1 MSNHLVFFGTHDF
14 AKTIL
19 QSLIDA
25 GWIIDL
31 VVTQPDR
38 PVGRKQEMQK
48 PATKVLAEQ
57 YAIPVFQPEK
67 LKDFCQALSSLA
79 TGQKIKRSD
88 DCQFAVCAQYGAI
101 IPQSVL
107 DLFPLG
113 IINVH
118 TSLLPKYRGASPIQS
133 ALRNG
138 ETQTGVTIM
147 KMDKG
152 MDTGAILSQST
163 IEIFPDEIYP
173 ELDVRMAKLGA
184 TLLNTTLP
192 LYLNGSLIPEE
203 QDHTQ
208 ATGCK
213 MISREDG
220 KIDWNKTTQE
230 IYNMYRAYTPWPGI
244 WTMWGDK
251 RLKLLAIKPTE
262 RKNSPGKAVVEG
274 SQLFIG
280 TGDSSVEIE
289 QIQLE
294 GKSVMSAEEFVR
306 GYGQIGGVQL

>member
-1 MSNHLVFFGTHDF
+1 MSNTLVFFGTHDF

-25 GWIIDL
+25 GCVVEL

-48 PATKVLAEQ
+48 PATKLLAEQ
-57 YAIPVFQPEK
+57 YGIPVFQPEK
-67 LKDFCQALSSLA
+67 LKD
-79 TGQKIKRSD
+79 QKIEISE

-118 TSLLPKYRGASPIQS
+118 TSMLPKYRGASPIQS

-163 IEIFPDEIYP
+163 IEIFPDETYP
-173 ELDVRMAKLGA
+173 QLDARMAELGA

-203 QDHTQ
+203 QDHAQ

-220 KIDWNKTTQE
+220 KIDWNKTTEE

-251 RLKLLAIKPTE
+251 RLKLLAIKPSE

-274 SQLFIG
+274 LRLFIG
-280 TGDSSVEIE
+280 TCDSSVEIE

-294 GKSVMSAEEFVR
+294 GKSVMTVEEFVR
-306 GYGQIGGVQL
+306 GYSGLFDAVQL

>member
-1 MSNHLVFFGTHDF
+1 MSNTLVFFGTHDF

-25 GWIIDL
+25 GCVVEL

-48 PATKVLAEQ
+48 PATKILAEQ
-57 YAIPVFQPEK
+57 YGIPVFQSEK
-67 LKDFCQALSSLA
+67 LKD
-79 TGQKIKRSD
+79 QKIEMSE

-133 ALRNG
+133 ALRDG

-163 IEIFPDEIYP
+163 IEIFPDETYP
-173 ELDVRMAKLGA
+173 QLDVRMAELGA

-220 KIDWNKTTQE
+220 KIDWNKTTAE

-251 RLKLLAIKPTE
+251 RLKLLAIKPSE
-262 RKNSPGKAVVEG
+262 RKNSPGKAAVDG
-274 SQLFIG
+274 SALFIG

-294 GKSVMSAEEFVR
+294 GKPAMTPDVFIR
-306 GYGQIGGVQL
+306 GYGKQVDDTTLHS

>member
-14 AKTIL
+14 AKIIL

-25 GWIIDL
+25 GWIVDL

-48 PATKVLAEQ
+48 PATKILAEQ
-57 YAIPVFQPEK
+57 YGISVFQPEK
-67 LKDFCQALSSLA
+67 LKD
-79 TGQKIKRSD
+79 QKIEISE

-107 DLFPLG
+107 GLFPKG

-133 ALRNG
+133 ALRDG

-163 IEIFPDEIYP
+163 IEIFPDETYP
-173 ELDVRMAKLGA
+173 QLDARMAELGA

-192 LYLNGSLIPEE
+192 LYLSGSLIPEE

-220 KIDWNKTTQE
+220 KIDWNKTTAE

-244 WTMWGDK
+244 WTMWSDK
-251 RLKLLAIKPTE
+251 RLKLLAIKPSE
-262 RKNSPGKAVVEG
+262 RKNSPGKVVVEG
-274 SQLFIG
+274 LRLFIG

-294 GKSVMSAEEFVR
+294 GKSVMTAEEFAR
-306 GYGQIGGVQL
+306 GYGKQFLDTQL

>member
-25 GWIIDL
+25 GCVVEL

-48 PATKVLAEQ
+48 PATKILAEQ
-57 YAIPVFQPEK
+57 YGIPVFQPEK
-67 LKDFCQALSSLA
+67 LKNAEL
-79 TGQKIKRSD
+79 KI
-88 DCQFAVCAQYGAI
+88 QNAEFAVCAQYGAI

-163 IEIFPDEIYP
+163 IEIYPDETYP
-173 ELDVRMAKLGA
+173 QLDACMAELGA

-192 LYLNGSLIPEE
+192 LYLNGSLVPEE

-208 ATGCK
+208 ASGCK

-220 KIDWNKTTQE
+220 KIDWNKTTAE

-251 RLKLLAIKPTE
+251 RLKLLAIKPSE
-262 RKNSPGKAVVEG
+262 RKNSPGKAVVDG
-274 SQLFIG
+274 PCLFIG

-306 GYGQIGGVQL
+306 GYGHISEIVLG

>member
-1 MSNHLVFFGTHDF
+1 MSKHLVFFGTHDF

-25 GWIIDL
+25 GCVVEL

-48 PATKVLAEQ
+48 PATKILAEQ
-57 YAIPVFQPEK
+57 YGISVFQPEK
-67 LKDFCQALSSLA
+67 LKD
-79 TGQKIKRSD
+79 QKIEMSK

-152 MDTGAILSQST
+152 MDTGAILSQNT
-163 IEIFPDEIYP
+163 IEIFPDETYP
-173 ELDVRMAKLGA
+173 QLDARMAELGA

-220 KIDWNKTTQE
+220 KIDWNKTTAE

-251 RLKLLAIKPTE
+251 RLKLLAIRPPE
-262 RKNSPGKAVVEG
+262 RKNSPGKAVVDG
-274 SQLFIG
+274 SRLFIG
-280 TGDSSVEIE
+280 SGDSSVEIE

-294 GKSVMSAEEFVR
+294 GKSVMTAKEFVR
-306 GYGQIGGVQL
+306 GYGKQFLDAQL

>member
-1 MSNHLVFFGTHDF
+1 MSKHLVFFGTHDF

-25 GWIIDL
+25 GWIVDL

-48 PATKVLAEQ
+48 PATKILAEQ
-57 YAIPVFQPEK
+57 YGIPVFQPEK
-67 LKDFCQALSSLA
+67 LKD
-79 TGQKIKRSD
+79 QKIERLE

-163 IEIFPDEIYP
+163 IEIFPDETYP
-173 ELDVRMAKLGA
+173 QLDARMAELGA
-184 TLLNTTLP
+184 TLLSTTLP
-192 LYLNGSLIPEE
+192 LYLNGSLVPEE
-203 QDHTQ
+203 QDHEQ
-208 ATGCK
+208 ATLCK

-220 KIDWNKTTQE
+220 NIDWNKTTDE

-251 RLKLLAIKPTE
+251 RLKLLTIKPSE
-262 RKNSPGKAVVEG
+262 RKNSPGKAVVDG
-274 SQLFIG
+274 SRLFIG

-294 GKSVMSAEEFVR
+294 GKSVMSAGEFIR
-306 GYGQIGGVQL
+306 GYGKQFLDTQL

>member
-1 MSNHLVFFGTHDF
+1 MEKSSLVFFGTHDF

-25 GWIIDL
+25 GCVVEL

-48 PATKVLAEQ
+48 PATKILAEQ
-57 YAIPVFQPEK
+57 YGIPVFQPEK
-67 LKDFCQALSSLA
+67 LKD
-79 TGQKIKRSD
+79 QKIEISE

-107 DLFPLG
+107 DLFPKG

-133 ALRNG
+133 ALRDG

-163 IEIFPDEIYP
+163 IEIFPDETYP
-173 ELDVRMAKLGA
+173 QLDARMAEIGA

-192 LYLNGSLIPEE
+192 LYLSGSLIPEE

-220 KIDWNKTTQE
+220 KIDWNKTTAE

-251 RLKLLAIKPTE
+251 RLKLLAIKPSE
-262 RKNSPGKAVVEG
+262 RKNSPGKAVVDG
-274 SQLFIG
+274 SRLFIG

-294 GKSVMSAEEFVR
+294 GKSVMSVEEFVR
-306 GYGQIGGVQL
+306 GYGKQFLDTQL